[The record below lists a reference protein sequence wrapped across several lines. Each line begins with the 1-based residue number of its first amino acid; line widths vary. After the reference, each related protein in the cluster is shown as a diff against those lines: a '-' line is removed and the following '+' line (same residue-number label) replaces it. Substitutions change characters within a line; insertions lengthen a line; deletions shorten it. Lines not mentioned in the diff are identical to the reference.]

1 MKFLS
6 ALILLLSVL
15 ALVRGD
21 KYESFKVNLAD
32 GSCIETGSLGS
43 CTNQCNDV
51 GGSFK
56 ITQSGENYKF
66 EQFAT
71 QNCGIMSSFS
81 SDFTCLAD
89 DAPVNLFNGAIKV
102 TCVDPSNSASSP
114 LTTAVLFVVAFA
126 ATLALLI

>member
-21 KYESFKVNLAD
+21 KYESFKVDLANGGCVD
-32 GSCIETGSLGS
+32 TGSLGS
-43 CTNQCNDV
+43 CTNQCNNV

-56 ITQSGENYKF
+56 ITQDGQSYKF
-66 EQFAT
+66 QQFAA
-71 QNCGIMSSFS
+71 QDCALMASFS

-89 DAPVNLFNGAIKV
+89 EAPVNLLNGAIKV